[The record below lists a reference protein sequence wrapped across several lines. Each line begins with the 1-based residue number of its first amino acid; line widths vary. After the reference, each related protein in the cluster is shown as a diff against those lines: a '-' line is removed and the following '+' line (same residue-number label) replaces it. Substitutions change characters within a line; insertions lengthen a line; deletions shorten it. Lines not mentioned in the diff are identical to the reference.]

1 MSKPSITPSSITQ
14 INGER
19 VILKPISMEY
29 AEIIFCEFTSAVTKY
44 MYPKPSEL
52 IGETENFIQEAIQ
65 QRVEG
70 TDLILLILSRVTS
83 EFLGICGLHEVHTDT
98 PEFGIWIKTSTHRNG
113 FGREAIQ
120 LLKTWADRNL
130 NYKYFIYPVDK
141 RNIPSRKIPESLGGK
156 VVREYEKMNLSNTL
170 LHILEYRVY
179 P

>member
-1 MSKPSITPSSITQ
+1 MSKPSITPSSIAQ
-14 INGER
+14 IDGER

-29 AEIIFCEFTSAVTKY
+29 SEIIFREFTSAVTKY
-44 MYPKPSEL
+44 MYPKSPEA

-70 TDLILLILSRVTS
+70 TDLVLLILSKITS
-83 EFLGICGLHEVHTDT
+83 EFLGICGLHQVHTDT
-98 PEFGIWIKTSTHRNG
+98 PELGIWVKTSAHRKG

-120 LLKTWADRNL
+120 SLKIWADRNL
-130 NYKYFIYPVDK
+130 NYKYFVYPVDK

-156 VVREYEKMNLSNTL
+156 VVREYETMNLSNTL
-170 LHILEYRVY
+170 LHMLEYRVY